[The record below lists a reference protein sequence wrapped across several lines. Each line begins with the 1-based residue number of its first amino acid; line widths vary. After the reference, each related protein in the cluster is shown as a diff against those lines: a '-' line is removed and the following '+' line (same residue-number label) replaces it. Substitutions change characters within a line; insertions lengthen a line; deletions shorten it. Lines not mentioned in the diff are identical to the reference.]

1 MYEEG
6 LLAFDPVAPGWQWDM
21 DRIRARGY
29 TDNVVDL
36 MVEKLK
42 RLSASTQEALKQ
54 LACLGNIAEI
64 AILALVQ
71 RDTEEAI
78 HTALWEAVH
87 AGLVLREDSAYKFLH
102 DRIQQAAYSLILD
115 EHRADIHLRI
125 GRAMLASMSAGVL
138 AEHLFDVANQ
148 LNRGAGRLIDRD
160 EKVQAATINLRAGRR
175 AKASAAYASACVY
188 LTAGMAA
195 LDDGDWGSQYE
206 LMFSLWLE
214 RAECAFL
221 TGDFDQAERLIA
233 QLLQRGASK
242 FDLAA
247 VYRLK
252 VLLHT
257 VKSDSP
263 QALGSALTCLH
274 LFGVDLP
281 AHPTWEQVQLEY
293 ETIWQNLD
301 GRPIENLIDLPL
313 MADPEMQAVTD
324 MLSAMLPATYYTN
337 LNLYYLLACRIVNV
351 SMEYGVNGA
360 SANAYAFCGLNIV
373 GSVYHRYRES
383 FRFAKLAFDLVE
395 KHGFLAYRAKVLL
408 AMGMASFWSQPITT
422 AINFMRAA
430 YRDAVE
436 TGDLIFVCFSVYQI
450 VAGLFLR
457 NDPLDA
463 VWRELEMALD
473 FARQAKYGDVL
484 DIIVSQQ
491 RFIANMQGRTAT
503 FSTFSDAQFDE
514 AAFEAQMMV
523 GRTSTMIC
531 WYWILKLKARFLS
544 CDYGAA
550 LVAADKVRALLW
562 ASATSIHLLDYYYY
576 AALAVAAHYEKAS
589 ADKQTG
595 WRELLIVH
603 REQLREWAEN
613 YPPTFGDKHALVSA
627 EIARLEGRDADAMR
641 LYEQAIQSARKHGFV
656 QNEGVAYEVAAQF
669 YEARGVDSIAHAY
682 LRNARYGY
690 LRWGADG
697 KVRQLDRL
705 HPHLSAAGGVV
716 RRPSLA
722 RTVQQLDVASIVKAS
737 QALSSEIELP
747 KLIERLMTN
756 ALENAGAD
764 RGLLVLPAGEDYV
777 IQAQGQ
783 TIGDQVEVV
792 LGQTPI
798 TRLMCPNSLL
808 RYVIRTRE
816 SVIIGDASR
825 PNPFSEDDYLR
836 SRQPKSILCLPL
848 IKQGRLTG
856 LLYLENT
863 LTSHAF
869 TPDRITVLE
878 LLAAQAAISLEN
890 TRLYSDLQERE
901 GKVRRLVNSNIIGV
915 YIWDFQ
921 GRIIDANEAFLD
933 MVGYSREDLIS
944 GSLSYPGLTPS
955 EWNDVSERARAS
967 VKTTGTSYVFEKE
980 YLRKDGSRVPILL
993 GGTTF
998 GEGQE
1003 QGVAFVLDLTERKR
1017 AEENLRESE
1026 RRYREAQAELAHVN
1040 RVTTMGQLT
1049 ASIAHEVSQPI
1060 HAVAINAQ
1068 AASLW
1073 LAAQPPD
1080 LEEVG
1085 KILARIVE
1093 SSNRA
1098 GDVIGRIRALVKKA
1112 PQRKDRLEINGA
1124 IREVIELTRGE
1135 TEKNRVSV
1143 RTQLA
1148 DDLPLV
1154 QGDRVQLQQVI
1165 LNLIVNA
1172 VQAMSG
1178 VGDGARELLISTGT
1192 AELDGVLVTVR
1203 DTGPG
1208 LPPSSLERL
1217 FDAFYTTKA
1226 DGMGMGLSICRSIIE
1241 AHGGRLW
1248 ASENLP
1254 RGAVF
1259 QFTAPPYASEG
1270 S

>member
-1 MYEEG
+1 M
-6 LLAFDPVAPGWQWDM
+6 
-21 DRIRARGY
+21 
-29 TDNVVDL
+29 
-36 MVEKLK
+36 
-42 RLSASTQEALKQ
+42 
-54 LACLGNIAEI
+54 
-64 AILALVQ
+64 
-71 RDTEEAI
+71 
-78 HTALWEAVH
+78 
-87 AGLVLREDSAYKFLH
+87 
-102 DRIQQAAYSLILD
+102 
-115 EHRADIHLRI
+115 
-125 GRAMLASMSAGVL
+125 
-138 AEHLFDVANQ
+138 
-148 LNRGAGRLIDRD
+148 
-160 EKVQAATINLRAGRR
+160 
-175 AKASAAYASACVY
+175 
-188 LTAGMAA
+188 
-195 LDDGDWGSQYE
+195 
-206 LMFSLWLE
+206 
-214 RAECAFL
+214 
-221 TGDFDQAERLIA
+221 
-233 QLLQRGASK
+233 
-242 FDLAA
+242 
-247 VYRLK
+247 
-252 VLLHT
+252 
-257 VKSDSP
+257 
-263 QALGSALTCLH
+263 
-274 LFGVDLP
+274 
-281 AHPTWEQVQLEY
+281 
-293 ETIWQNLD
+293 
-301 GRPIENLIDLPL
+301 
-313 MADPEMQAVTD
+313 
-324 MLSAMLPATYYTN
+324 
-337 LNLYYLLACRIVNV
+337 
-351 SMEYGVNGA
+351 
-360 SANAYAFCGLNIV
+360 
-373 GSVYHRYRES
+373 
-383 FRFAKLAFDLVE
+383 
-395 KHGFLAYRAKVLL
+395 
-408 AMGMASFWSQPITT
+408 
-422 AINFMRAA
+422 
-430 YRDAVE
+430 
-436 TGDLIFVCFSVYQI
+436 
-450 VAGLFLR
+450 
-457 NDPLDA
+457 
-463 VWRELEMALD
+463 
-473 FARQAKYGDVL
+473 
-484 DIIVSQQ
+484 
-491 RFIANMQGRTAT
+491 
-503 FSTFSDAQFDE
+503 
-514 AAFEAQMMV
+514 
-523 GRTSTMIC
+523 
-531 WYWILKLKARFLS
+531 
-544 CDYGAA
+544 
-550 LVAADKVRALLW
+550 
-562 ASATSIHLLDYYYY
+562 
-576 AALAVAAHYEKAS
+576 
-589 ADKQTG
+589 
-595 WRELLIVH
+595 
-603 REQLREWAEN
+603 
-613 YPPTFGDKHALVSA
+613 
-627 EIARLEGRDADAMR
+627 
-641 LYEQAIQSARKHGFV
+641 

-705 HPHLSAAGGVV
+705 HPHLSAAGGS
-716 RRPSLA
+716 RPTAITGS
-722 RTVQQLDVASIVKAS
+722 TIQQLDVASIVKAS

-798 TRLMCPNSLL
+798 TRLMCPDSLL

-901 GKVRRLVNSNIIGV
+901 GKVRRLVDSNIIGV

-1112 PQRKDRLEINGA
+1112 PQKKDRLEINGA

-1192 AELDGVLVTVR
+1192 AESDGVLVAVR

-1248 ASENLP
+1248 ASENCPAAPSFNSRRHPMQAKGREPFRSAP
-1254 RGAVF
+1254 RAG
-1259 QFTAPPYASEG
+1259 
-1270 S
+1270 